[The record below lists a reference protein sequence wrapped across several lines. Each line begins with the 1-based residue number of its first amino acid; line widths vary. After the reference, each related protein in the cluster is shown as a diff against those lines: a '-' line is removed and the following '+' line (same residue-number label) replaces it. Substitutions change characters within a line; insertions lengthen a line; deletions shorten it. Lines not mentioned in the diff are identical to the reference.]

1 MGAFEYTAVDPTGR
15 ERKGVLEGDTARQ
28 IRQLLRDQSLFP
40 VTVTEVSQNSSRAQ
54 KGADAG
60 KTKKITLRRRA
71 SLSVADVSLLTRQLA
86 TLVRSGLPLD
96 ESLQAVAEQ
105 TEKPSSKTTM
115 LGVRAKVM
123 EGFTL
128 ADGLAEF
135 PQTFDELYRATVS
148 AGEQSG
154 HLDVILERLADYVEN
169 RQQMRSKTLNAMIY
183 PIFMVVISIAVI
195 ALLLTSVVPKIVAQF
210 ENSKAELPTLTK
222 VMIASSDF
230 LIAWWWLLTGVI
242 GLVAFLFV
250 QWLRNVNNRRRF
262 HALLL
267 RTPVIGRVIRG
278 ANTARF
284 ARTLS
289 TLTSSSVPV
298 LDALRISGEV
308 VTSLPMRDA
317 IEQVA
322 TRVREGAA
330 IGRSLAATKIFPPMM
345 IHLIS
350 SGETSGDLETMLDRA
365 ANNQER
371 EMDSILSTA
380 IGLLQPLMI
389 VFMGA
394 IVLTIVLAM
403 LLPIFQLN
411 SLVGK

>member
-1 MGAFEYTAVDPTGR
+1 MGAFEYTAVDTSGR

-40 VTVTEVSQNSSRAQ
+40 VTVTEVGQSQRSDPGKA
-54 KGADAG
+54 
-60 KTKKITLRRRA
+60 KTKVKARRGGR
-71 SLSVADVSLLTRQLA
+71 LSTADVSLMTRQIA

-105 TEKPSSKTTM
+105 TEKPRSKSTL

-128 ADGLAEF
+128 ADGLGEF
-135 PQTFDELYRATVS
+135 PQVFDELYRATVS

-154 HLDVILERLADYVEN
+154 HLDIILERLADYVEN

-183 PIFMVVISIAVI
+183 PIFMVVISVAVI
-195 ALLLTSVVPKIVAQF
+195 VLLLALVVPKIVAQF
-210 ENSKAELPTLTK
+210 QNSKAELPMLTK
-222 VMIASSDF
+222 GLIAASDF
-230 LIAWWWLLTGVI
+230 LREWGWLVALIMVA
-242 GLVAFLFV
+242 VAFLFR
-250 QWLRNVNNRRRF
+250 QWLRSTDNRRRF

-267 RTPVIGRVIRG
+267 RLPLLGRVIRG
-278 ANTARF
+278 TNTARF

-298 LDALRISGEV
+298 LEAMRISGQV

-317 IEQVA
+317 VEQAA

-330 IGRSLAATKIFPPMM
+330 IGRSLGATKIFPPMM

-350 SGETSGDLETMLDRA
+350 SGETSGDLEVMLDRA
-365 ANNQER
+365 ASNQER
-371 EMDSILSTA
+371 EMDSIIGAVL
-380 IGLLQPLMI
+380 GLLQPLMI
-389 VFMGA
+389 VIMGG

-403 LLPIFQLN
+403 LLPIFRLN
-411 SLVGK
+411 DLIK